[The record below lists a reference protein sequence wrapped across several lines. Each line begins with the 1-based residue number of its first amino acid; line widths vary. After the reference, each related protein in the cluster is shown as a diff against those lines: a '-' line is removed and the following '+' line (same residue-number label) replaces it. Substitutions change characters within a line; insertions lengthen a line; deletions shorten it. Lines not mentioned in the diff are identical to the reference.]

1 MDELRYR
8 IGLCLIPLIGDIN
21 AKKLLAYCGSAEA
34 VFHEKK
40 QKLIKIP
47 GIGETIAEAVINNKQ
62 VLDRADE
69 EIEFITK
76 NNIEPLFFLDD
87 NYPQRLKNCFDSPIM
102 LYFKGNTNLNNT
114 KTIGIVGTRQATD
127 YGKNFCNQL
136 IKDLANYQPLIVS
149 GLAYGIDGAAHKAAI
164 DNNIPTVGVLAHGLD
179 MIYPTLHKNMAEK
192 MLKNGGLLTEFLSKS
207 NPDRENFP
215 KRNRIVAGMCDA
227 VIVVESGRKGGA
239 LITAEIANSY
249 NRDVFAVPGKLN
261 DAHSLGCNFLIK
273 VNKAVLIESAAD
285 IEYILGWEKE
295 KSGTKPIQ
303 RSLFIELTDEEHII
317 AAILKEDSP
326 CSIDNICIKANMQSS
341 KVVAS
346 LLNMEFSGIVACMPG
361 KQYKLI

>member
-1 MDELRYR
+1 MDELRFR

-34 VFHEKK
+34 VFQEKK
-40 QKLIKIP
+40 TKLMKIP
-47 GIGETIAEAVINNKQ
+47 GIGETIADTVIKSQ
-62 VLDRADE
+62 SVLDRADE

-102 LYFKGNTNLNNT
+102 LYFKGTADLNNQ
-114 KTIGIVGTRQATD
+114 KTIGIVGTRQATE

-136 IKDLANYQPLIVS
+136 IKDLSVYQPLIVS

-179 MIYPTLHKNMAEK
+179 IIYPSLHKSMAEK

-227 VIVVESGRKGGA
+227 IIVVESGRKGGA
-239 LITAEIANSY
+239 LITAEIANNY
-249 NRDVFAVPGKLN
+249 NRDVFAVPGKIN
-261 DAHSLGCNFLIK
+261 DQHSMGCNFLIK
-273 VNKAVLIESAAD
+273 VNKAALIESGAD
-285 IEYILGWEKE
+285 IEYILRWDKE
-295 KSGTKPIQ
+295 KSQSKSIQ
-303 RSLFIELTDEEHII
+303 RQLFVELSEDEQTIVN
-317 AAILKEDSP
+317 ILNEESP
-326 CSIDNICIKANMQSS
+326 CSIDNLCIKANMQSS
-341 KVVAS
+341 KVVAA
-346 LLNMEFSGIVACMPG
+346 LLNMEFSGVVACLPG
-361 KQYKLI
+361 KQYKLL